1 MSVSCL
7 LAAPLIHAD
16 VMRRRSGPARKS
28 RAEPDRTDVDG
39 KQEGYTGGMALD
51 LRSRL
56 GRLVFERVAGTEG
69 PARRE
74 RIHFTE
80 GERWF
85 AEDRPIRQ
93 VHADSSMFVGGLR
106 ALLLQSLHPLAMA
119 GVAGHS
125 GYRSDPW
132 GRLQRTSYF
141 LAVTTFGVADDAEQ
155 AVERVR
161 SVHTR
166 VRGKAPDGRP
176 YSANDPHLLRWVH
189 VAEVDSFLST
199 YQRYGA
205 EPLDAAGRDGYVA
218 DTAVVARALGIDDPP
233 GTEAELADQLE
244 AYRPELRG
252 TPEARAAA
260 RFLLLRPPLPAI
272 ARPPYAVLASASVA
286 SLPAWARWPLRLP
299 YLPLTEA
306 TVVRAAGAGI
316 VRGLRWVST
325 PPPRSP
331 VSEVRAG

>member
-1 MSVSCL
+1 M
-7 LAAPLIHAD
+7 PF
-16 VMRRRSGPARKS
+16 
-28 RAEPDRTDVDG
+28 
-39 KQEGYTGGMALD
+39 D

-56 GRLVFERVAGTEG
+56 GAIVFERVAGTEG
-69 PARRE
+69 PSKRE
-74 RIHFTE
+74 RIHVTE

-85 AEDRPIRQ
+85 ADDRPIRL

-141 LAVTTFGVADDAEQ
+141 LAVTTFGLATDAEQ
-155 AVERVR
+155 AVARVR
-161 SVHTR
+161 AVHER

-189 VAEVDSFLST
+189 LAEVDSFLAT
-199 YQRYGA
+199 YQRYGTR
-205 EPLDAAGRDGYVA
+205 PLDAAGRDAYVS
-218 DTAVVARALGIDDPP
+218 DTAVVARALGIADPP
-233 GTEAELADQLE
+233 ETEHELQAGLE
-244 AYRPELRG
+244 AYRPELVG
-252 TPEARAAA
+252 TPEARSAA

-272 ARPPYAVLASASVA
+272 ARPPYAALASAAVA

-306 TVVRAAGAGI
+306 TVVRLAGAGV
-316 VRGLRWVST
+316 VRTLRWITV
-325 PPPRSP
+325 PPPR
-331 VSEVRAG
+331 RAA